1 VGTLQ
6 VNGKCMDI
14 YRDEKTNKAPV
25 ELWTCTGGANQQWH
39 PTAGSTP
46 APSRTTVS
54 GVSENPWTTLASRI
68 VYANSWLRLR
78 EDTVIRPDGQEG
90 IYGVV
95 EMRPSVGIVA
105 VSDADEVALVTQWR
119 YTLDRMSTEIPTG
132 GTEPSDRDLLTAA
145 RRELRE
151 ETGLSARRWRELGF
165 IDNSNGVST
174 DDAHMFMATGLEQG
188 ADAQDAEEQI
198 VLSWLPFDQAVAEV
212 LDGSITESV
221 SVAAL
226 LKVDALRRRGLV
238 TPDPPGPA

>member
-1 VGTLQ
+1 
-6 VNGKCMDI
+6 
-14 YRDEKTNKAPV
+14 
-25 ELWTCTGGANQQWH
+25 
-39 PTAGSTP
+39 
-46 APSRTTVS
+46 VS
-54 GVSENPWTTLASRI
+54 GVSGNPWTTLASRI

-105 VSDADEVALVTQWR
+105 LNDIDEVALVTQWR
-119 YTLDRMSTEIPTG
+119 YTLNRMSTEIPTG
-132 GTEPSDRDLLTAA
+132 GSEPSDRDLLAAA

-165 IDNSNGVST
+165 IDNANGVST
-174 DDAHMFMATGLEQG
+174 DDAHMFLATGLEQG

-198 VLSWLPFDQAVAEV
+198 VLSWLPFDQAVTEV

-226 LKVDALRRRGLV
+226 LMVDALRRRGLV
-238 TPDPPGPA
+238 TPDTPGLA

>member
-1 VGTLQ
+1 
-6 VNGKCMDI
+6 M
-14 YRDEKTNKAPV
+14 
-25 ELWTCTGGANQQWH
+25 
-39 PTAGSTP
+39 
-46 APSRTTVS
+46 S
-54 GVSENPWTTLASRI
+54 GMSGNPWTTLASRT

-105 VSDADEVALVTQWR
+105 LNDTDEVALVTQWR
-119 YTLDRMSTEIPTG
+119 YALERMSTEIPTG

-174 DDAHMFMATGLEQG
+174 DDAHMFLATGLKQG

-212 LDGSITESV
+212 LNGSITESV

-238 TPDPPGPA
+238 TPDTPGPA